1 MKQALQKKYEVCF
14 MSEALMRESFAPVEL
29 KRGTRGLRPW
39 SKAFS
44 KEDQPLVDFTNCL
57 GDRLAKHF
65 GLDMVPLGRDSEKG
79 FFNQYVVDET
89 PDQVARMAYLCIEPV
104 LSAGAAAVKKIDAVA
119 WFNALLEY
127 ASFLMLIFPQ
137 IAFLPMFL
145 TDGWSFIVGYARRS
159 SLGNVRYT
167 LCETSFSLYDWD
179 EETIGCDFSL
189 FWSVCTHPIEHRST
203 ELQISADPPITV
215 KVTKCIGDGDLSF
228 VYEASVLSDPA
239 LKDQPGSLY
248 SKLEKLGKFALKV
261 PKEGASI
268 LSEGWDAELSAIR
281 VLQQK
286 NLEQCCV
293 FPIAW
298 SAEEPRFIIYPAGA
312 AVYRSGRSNPAGF
325 LPLETKHFAGLL
337 EDLCCLHAAGLLH
350 RNIERKN
357 MILMGDSAK
366 LIDFYCLSPPTTSTR
381 LVGTHTTA
389 SQAILEAVLE
399 GKPISYRPEDD
410 LESLLKVFL
419 MLQYRFKV
427 GPVDGLSEIQATHRA
442 WHQKIRACRTEEMTY
457 AKMKEYLRGVFDITE
472 EPWEAH
478 YISRSN

>member
-1 MKQALQKKYEVCF
+1 

-44 KEDQPLVDFTNCL
+44 KKDQSLIDFTNCL
-57 GDRLAKHF
+57 SDRLVTHF
-65 GLDMVPLGRDSEKG
+65 GLDMVPLGMDSEKG
-79 FFNQYVVDET
+79 FFNQHVADES
-89 PDQVARMAYLCIEPV
+89 PDRVARMAYLCIEPA
-104 LSAGAAAVKKIDAVA
+104 LNAGAASVKKIDAVA

-137 IAFLPMFL
+137 IAFIPFLL

-159 SLGNVRYT
+159 SLGDVRYI

-179 EETIGCDFSL
+179 EGTMGCDFSL
-189 FWSVCTHPIEHRST
+189 FWSVCTHPIEQCPT

-228 VYEASVLSDPA
+228 VYEASVVSDPA

-248 SKLEKLGKFALKV
+248 SKLEELEKFVLKV
-261 PKEGASI
+261 PKEGVGI

-281 VLQQK
+281 VLQQR
-286 NLEQCCV
+286 NLEQCRV

-298 SAEEPRFIIYPAGA
+298 SAEEPRFIIYPAGS

-337 EDLCCLHAAGLLH
+337 EDLCRLHTAGLLH

-357 MILMGDSAK
+357 MILTGDSGK

-381 LVGTHTTA
+381 LVGTYTTA
-389 SQAILEAVLE
+389 SQAILKAVLE

-427 GPVDGLSEIQATHRA
+427 GPVEGLSEIQATYRA
-442 WHQKIRACRTEEMTY
+442 WHPKIKACRTEGMTS
-457 AKMKEYLRGVFDITE
+457 AKMKEYLRRAFDTTE

-478 YISRSN
+478 YIPGSN